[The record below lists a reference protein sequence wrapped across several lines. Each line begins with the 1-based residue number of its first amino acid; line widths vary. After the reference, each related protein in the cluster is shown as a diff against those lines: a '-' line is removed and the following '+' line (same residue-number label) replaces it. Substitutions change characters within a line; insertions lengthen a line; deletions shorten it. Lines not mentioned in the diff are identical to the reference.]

1 LYKAT
6 AREVSRFARNSRDW
20 QQLIEMCRV
29 VDTVLIDQEMVY
41 APRQGNDRL
50 LLGLKC
56 QAQKARKSISSS
68 TAPQRQRP
76 DTCRLNRFD
85 VARLLRLSNFML
97 NPAMK
102 NGFPYAALR
111 RFDNETHRIDGVMN
125 PGLFNKRYL
134 AAGQYTI
141 ADMICYPWAS
151 QTHSWRDTDSN
162 LRQASFNFDPPDS
175 ALSDWN
181 NSEIGESGRKSA
193 ASNRDPSFS

>member
-1 LYKAT
+1 
-6 AREVSRFARNSRDW
+6 
-20 QQLIEMCRV
+20 
-29 VDTVLIDQEMVY
+29 
-41 APRQGNDRL
+41 
-50 LLGLKC
+50 
-56 QAQKARKSISSS
+56 
-68 TAPQRQRP
+68 
-76 DTCRLNRFD
+76 
-85 VARLLRLSNFML
+85 
-97 NPAMK
+97 MK

-111 RFDNETHRIDGVMN
+111 RFDNETHRIYGVMN

-141 ADMICYPWAS
+141 ANMICYPRAS